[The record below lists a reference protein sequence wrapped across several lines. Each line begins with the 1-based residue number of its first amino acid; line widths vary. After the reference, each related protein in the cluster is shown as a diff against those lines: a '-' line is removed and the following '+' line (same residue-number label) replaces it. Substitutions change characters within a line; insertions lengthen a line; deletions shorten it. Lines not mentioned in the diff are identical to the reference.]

1 MTSDRDDTP
10 QPIRWPMMHE
20 NRLHG
25 KRERG
30 RLTAALLFSLIAAT
44 ALAQDAQ
51 EQQPYTETIDVI
63 RHLVVV
69 RVTDSV
75 GNAITDLEPEEFQVT
90 IGGEPA
96 TVESASWIA
105 ADASDPL
112 PPPEAASTPGVI
124 PEAQPSSRLIVIFV
138 QTHFARA
145 TQRVAGQM
153 KFNAGFVR
161 DLVDSLQPDDL
172 VAVVSHDSHMKLQL
186 DFTIDHDAVAEA
198 VRESIRIRQVP
209 LSEPLTL
216 GPTLAGQ
223 LDESEMRDAA
233 SGEQALL
240 VLARALLSLQGE
252 RIVMI
257 AGWGLGE
264 LRAGAV
270 RMSEEWSRAMALFQS
285 ASIPVITLHT
295 GLEGGQLAGGM
306 ESTSKATGGFFAGT
320 QQFSGQ
326 ALRRVRGALA
336 GYWEL
341 VVRRD
346 ETLGPG
352 AHDVAVVVA
361 RPGAVIMV
369 APAIRVRRT
378 TAPAPLKLE
387 KIPIR

>member
-1 MTSDRDDTP
+1 MR
-10 QPIRWPMMHE
+10 E
-20 NRLHG
+20 NCLQR
-25 KRERG
+25 KRETAG
-30 RLTAALLFSLIAAT
+30 RLTAALLFGLIATT
-44 ALAQDAQ
+44 AFAQDAQ
-51 EQQPYTETIDVI
+51 QQQPYTETIDVI
-63 RHLVVV
+63 RHLIIV
-69 RVTDSV
+69 RVSDSA
-75 GNAITDLEPEEFQVT
+75 GNAITDVEPEEFQVT

-96 TVESASWIA
+96 EVESASWIA
-105 ADASDPL
+105 AGASDPL
-112 PPPEAASTPGVI
+112 PAAEAATPEAV

-138 QTHFARA
+138 QTDFARA
-145 TQRVAGQM
+145 TQRLAGQM

-209 LSEPLTL
+209 LPEPLTL
-216 GPTLAGQ
+216 GPTLAGE

-233 SGEQALL
+233 TGEEALL
-240 VLARALLSLQGE
+240 VLARALLSLRGE
-252 RIVMI
+252 RIVII

-264 LRAGAV
+264 LRDGSVA
-270 RMSEEWSRAMALFQS
+270 MSEEWSRAMALFQS

-306 ESTSKATGGFFAGT
+306 KSTSKATGGFFAGT

-352 AHDVAVVVA
+352 AHEVEVVVA
-361 RPGAVIMV
+361 RPGAVLMV

-378 TAPAPLKLE
+378 SAPAPLNSKRSRSRRKRRE
-387 KIPIR
+387 ARDETV